1 MGAALNGARASDP
14 GVAREWRVDPW
25 RESRGR
31 AALAL
36 AASLGGCAAVAAMR
50 PGLLPA
56 LGLSVVVV
64 AALAPAFVPVAC
76 RVDDEGVGVQGPL
89 GWRRR
94 AWRELRRLD
103 LVPAGALF
111 SPYGRRHPLDPH
123 RALLLPLPAGER
135 DELAAW
141 LRATWERHVR

>member
-56 LGLSVVVV
+56 LGLSVV
-64 AALAPAFVPVAC
+64 
-76 RVDDEGVGVQGPL
+76 
-89 GWRRR
+89 